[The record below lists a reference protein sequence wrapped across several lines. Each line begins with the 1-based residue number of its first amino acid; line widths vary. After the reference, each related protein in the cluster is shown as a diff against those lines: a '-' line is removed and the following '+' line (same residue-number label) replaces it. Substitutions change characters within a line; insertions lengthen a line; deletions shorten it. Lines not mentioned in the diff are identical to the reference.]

1 MADKKSMI
9 IVLFVIAVVIL
20 IASVAC
26 WTQSPQPSQSLFVPD
41 TGVSNVTAPP
51 TEITVE
57 DAKEIVAEFS
67 GENPRDIAYIDTVD
81 YGIGNEYRFSSPSGE
96 YYVNEATGSI
106 ERVYFFLNQDCTGTV
121 EYSLEEAKDR
131 ARQFAERNFPGFNAK
146 NMTITDEEFINHGD
160 AGNEY
165 LLVWTEVRDGVILP
179 SVVVISVN
187 PFSCE
192 IMSYM
197 GVDRPVSIPIVPKIT
212 KDTAI
217 ATALTAYPG
226 VETTSVDA
234 FLSVRFDPGDRR
246 NQVLVWN
253 VDIRGIPKDRINQGG
268 MVTVDASTG
277 EILSVSSL
285 L

>member
-1 MADKKSMI
+1 MAEKKSMI
-9 IVLFVIAVVIL
+9 ILLFVIVAVIL
-20 IASVAC
+20 IASIAC
-26 WTQSPQPSQSLFVPD
+26 GTQSPRPSQSISVPD
-41 TGVSNVTAPP
+41 TSVSNVTGPP

-67 GENPRDIAYIDTVD
+67 GVNPRDIAYIDTVD

-121 EYSLEEAKDR
+121 EYSLDQAKDR

-165 LLVWTEVRDGVILP
+165 LFVWTEVRDGVILP

-187 PFSCE
+187 PCSCE

-197 GVDRPVSIPIVPKIT
+197 GVERPVSIPIVPKIT
-212 KDTAI
+212 RDTAV

-234 FLSVRFDPGDRR
+234 FLSVIFDPGDRR

-253 VDIRGIPKDRINQGG
+253 VDIRGIPKDRISQGG
-268 MVTVDASTG
+268 MVTIDASTG